1 MADEPKG
8 PQSDHEDEHEPPR
21 GALLITLGFLLALS
35 ILWMQVYLTLLNN
48 GGIPA
53 S

>member
-1 MADEPKG
+1 MADYRRP
-8 PQSDHEDEHEPPR
+8 SDDDHEEDHEPPR
-21 GALLITLGFLLALS
+21 GALMITLGFLLALS

>member
-1 MADEPKG
+1 MADDRGKPE
-8 PQSDHEDEHEPPR
+8 SDHEEEHEPPR

>member
-1 MADEPKG
+1 M
-8 PQSDHEDEHEPPR
+8 
-21 GALLITLGFLLALS
+21 ITLGFLLALS

>member
-1 MADEPKG
+1 MAEYRRPSDDEH
-8 PQSDHEDEHEPPR
+8 DDDHEPPR
-21 GALLITLGFLLALS
+21 GALMITFGFLLALS

>member
-1 MADEPKG
+1 MSSYRRP
-8 PQSDHEDEHEPPR
+8 SEDEHDDDHEPPR
-21 GALLITLGFLLALS
+21 GALMIMLGFLLALS

>member
-1 MADEPKG
+1 MADERKD
-8 PQSDHEDEHEPPR
+8 PQSEHEDEHEPPR

>member
-1 MADEPKG
+1 MANYHRPSDDEH
-8 PQSDHEDEHEPPR
+8 DDDHEPPR
-21 GALLITLGFLLALS
+21 GALFITLGFLLALS